1 MSTKWTPIPLL
12 TTSYDNSEGS
22 GGGGKS
28 TAIVPG
34 LSRPM
39 RLTVDNNHNGL
50 LYIADSGNHR
60 VLEIEVDSR
69 VGSSDIKG
77 QGQGKTVIGKVRMMH
92 YKHRLSLLSIFVG
105 SPFVSCCYCVSYFYH
120 VCSILHNH
128 CVPLCPSR
136 YGVYLGQPL
145 VFLVQP
151 SMAPVLIG
159 SPLIDLWE

>member
-12 TTSYDNSEGS
+12 TTSYDE
-22 GGGGKS
+22 GGGGSKS

-69 VGSSDIKG
+69 VGSSDNDSKG
-77 QGQGKTVIGKVRMMH
+77 QGQGKTVIGKVRMTH
-92 YKHRLSLLSIFVG
+92 
-105 SPFVSCCYCVSYFYH
+105 
-120 VCSILHNH
+120 
-128 CVPLCPSR
+128 
-136 YGVYLGQPL
+136 
-145 VFLVQP
+145 
-151 SMAPVLIG
+151 
-159 SPLIDLWE
+159 